1 MRWLLCLAFMWQ
13 LCFLL
18 GFRLRVAPL
27 SFTPLCVTHC
37 KTSRKKLHATVW
49 KREYCWSNHDSV
61 LWEAKAIC
69 GMTLLWVIALA
80 LCYESVKSGTRT
92 IACIAGGISR
102 VRAFALVAKPWMR
115 VAKPWE
121 DWWRVQLNSRR
132 EFHSRLCRS
141 RNPSRALWR
150 LHRRALAHSRI
161 SPATQATKTKEIET
175 NNNNNKL
182 DKRNKITN
190 HKPVKKLTQF
200 APRMYGTLFLPLVLV
215 YLLRTSKGNFPW
227 KVY

>member
-27 SFTPLCVTHC
+27 SFSPLCVTHC

-69 GMTLLWVIALA
+69 GMTLLRVIVLA

-102 VRAFALVAKPWMR
+102 VRAFALVAKPWTR

-141 RNPSRALWR
+141 RNPRGLYGGSTAARSPIHESRQLRR
-150 LHRRALAHSRI
+150 LRRLRKSK
-161 SPATQATKTKEIET
+161 PTTTTTNWTNEIKSQTT
-175 NNNNNKL
+175 N
-182 DKRNKITN
+182 
-190 HKPVKKLTQF
+190 P
-200 APRMYGTLFLPLVLV
+200 
-215 YLLRTSKGNFPW
+215 
-227 KVY
+227 